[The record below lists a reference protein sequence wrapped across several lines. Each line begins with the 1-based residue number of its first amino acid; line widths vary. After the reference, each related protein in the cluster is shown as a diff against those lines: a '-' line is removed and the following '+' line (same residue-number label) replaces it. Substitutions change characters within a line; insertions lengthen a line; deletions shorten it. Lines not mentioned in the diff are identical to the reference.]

1 MIIIII
7 LIIII
12 ISGDGSRP
20 DRRPPWPEFPAQPSL
35 PPVFPPAAS
44 ASSPVL
50 LLPLG
55 RLQQLPG
62 LQQEDPQM

>member
-1 MIIIII
+1 MIMIIIIM
-7 LIIII
+7 III
-12 ISGDGSRP
+12 GDGGSP

-50 LLPLG
+50 RLPLG